1 MDINLI
7 NNTLDK
13 FMRKIHGVDVYL
25 TPSKYSKGEYMIN
38 VLFFPSKFLEKS
50 PEYSEKYYNFFNRS
64 ESEILD
70 DVVTGLKYLGVNS
83 TNIKIDDIRFHISS
97 EIPKYLENY
106 TTELISN
113 INEFINTNFY
123 DDVKMSEYVSNV
135 LLDRMEILIPA
146 NVSNYPSYISLRLN
160 SDSRKEFSIDPLLND
175 ESFREPLIEFLGN
188 RMKLDPQIDFWF
200 E

>member
-25 TPSKYSKGEYMIN
+25 TPSRYSKGEYMIN
-38 VLFFPSKFLEKS
+38 ILFFPSKFLERS

-64 ESEILD
+64 ESEILN
-70 DVVTGLKYLGVNS
+70 DVLTGLKYLGVNS
-83 TNIKIDDIRFHISS
+83 TNIKIDDVIFHISS

-106 TTELISN
+106 TTEVISN
-113 INEFINTNFY
+113 INEFINSDEVENLS
-123 DDVKMSEYVSNV
+123 KYVSNV
-135 LLDRMEILIPA
+135 YLDRMEILVPSS
-146 NVSNYPSYISLRLN
+146 VYNYPSSISLRLRF
-160 SDSRKEFSIDPLLND
+160 DSTSEFSINPLLIAD
-175 ESFREPLIEFLGN
+175 SFREPLIEFLGN